1 MQRSTAGVLLLVL
14 GVALGVFVTLPFSAG
29 TARSCGPA
37 VLEARKSAKY
47 RPAST
52 NPIDQ
57 GMASGRG
64 QSLSDY
70 LAVRDGS
77 AIARPCVGPARRR
90 LEIAG
95 VLGVAG
101 AVLIV
106 GIPMIVKRDET
117 AGRSRDSDAGASAGR
132 SLRSR

>member
-57 GMASGRG
+57 G
-64 QSLSDY
+64 LSDY